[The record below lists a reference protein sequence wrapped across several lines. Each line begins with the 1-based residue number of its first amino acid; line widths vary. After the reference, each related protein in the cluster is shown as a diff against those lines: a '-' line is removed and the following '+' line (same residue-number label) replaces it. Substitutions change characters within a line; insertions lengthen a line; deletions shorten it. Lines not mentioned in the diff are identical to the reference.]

1 MSPIRRVYR
10 RVTTTERVVIYHND
24 SPPTE
29 AAAERFISEVTVEPM
44 VVEPEPYAPLQLT
57 AGNTD
62 VENEDGTND

>member
-29 AAAERFISEVTVEPM
+29 AVAERFFSDITVEPM
-44 VVEPEPYAPLQLT
+44 DAELELDAPLQLT

>member
-29 AAAERFISEVTVEPM
+29 SAAERFFSDVTVEPM